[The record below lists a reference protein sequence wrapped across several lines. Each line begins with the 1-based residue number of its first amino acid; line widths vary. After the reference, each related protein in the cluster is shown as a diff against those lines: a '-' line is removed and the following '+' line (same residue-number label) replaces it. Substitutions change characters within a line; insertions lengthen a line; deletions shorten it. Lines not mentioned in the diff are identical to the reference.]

1 MHGTLQLQQPEMVLA
16 EFTDHNTMEAAFRQC
31 RELRGV
37 SYETLDELV
46 GAPKGFFSKILAPR
60 SQRQIT
66 LGGLGWLLAGLGLKC
81 QLVSDP
87 DTLRQIEARLTG
99 RDADRVRSST
109 VQMTFTRAYFRRIGR
124 KGAAARWGK
133 HKKK

>member
-66 LGGLGWLLAGLGLKC
+66 AGER
-81 QLVSDP
+81 LVARWARIEMPTRFGPGHAAP
-87 DTLRQIEARLTG
+87 DRGATYR

-124 KGAAARWGK
+124 KGAAASVG
-133 HKKK
+133 